1 MKKVF
6 LLLII
11 TGFLTGGLSG
21 QITINHNDMPSA
33 GDTLRYSL
41 TTNPQQYNFIETG
54 EDFLWDF
61 SNLTH
66 QLQGLEEYE
75 LVSSINFLM
84 ALLFFGMN
92 SIATSSLG
100 DLPLDNFDIEIDGVY
115 SVYLNSISNYSQLG
129 FFALIEGFGLPL
141 KYSENHIIYKF
152 PLNYNDQD
160 STGFFGNTNL
170 GDTLSLTREGYRINE
185 VDGWGTLI
193 TPFGQFETL
202 RLKSVIYES
211 DSLFLESF
219 GEPFVL
225 KRTTTQYSWLAK
237 NEKIPLLEV
246 SYTAFEAS
254 PDNPLLRIKY
264 RDIYRDPS
272 EAAPLADFIADKTE
286 AEPGEEIQFTNL
298 STPGHEINTYTWSF
312 SPDNVIFHDDTGYG
326 SAEPRVSF
334 TEEGNYSVMLVAVN
348 QSGADTLLREDYIT
362 ISESQVSAE
371 FPEIDAESPSAY
383 FINRGD
389 ILIIER
395 LKGVSFLRIYDLSG
409 RLILQKNALNE
420 NNLHVNFSGQNPGI
434 YLINFYY
441 SNRAARP
448 VILKVIKP

>member
-1 MKKVF
+1 MKKVV

-11 TGFLTGGLSG
+11 CGILSGKLSG

-61 SNLTH
+61 SNLIH

-84 ALLFFGMN
+84 ALLFFGTN

-100 DLPLDNFDIEIDGVY
+100 DLPLDNFDIELDGVY
-115 SVYLNSISNYSQLG
+115 SVYLNSISQYSQLG

-160 STGFFGNTNL
+160 TTSFFGQTNF

-185 VDGWGTLI
+185 VDGWGNII
-193 TPFGQFETL
+193 TPYGEFETL
-202 RLKSVIYES
+202 RLKSIIYES

-219 GEPFVL
+219 GEPFVV
-225 KRTTTQYSWLAK
+225 KRTTAQYSWLAK
-237 NEKIPLLEV
+237 NEKIPILEV

-254 PDNPLLRIKY
+254 PDNPVLRIKY

-272 EAAPLADFIADKTE
+272 EAAPLADFAADITE
-286 AEPGEEIQFTNL
+286 AEPGEEIQFINL
-298 STPGHEINTYTWSF
+298 STPGHDINTYTWSF
-312 SPDNVIFHDDTGYG
+312 SPDNVIFHEDTGYEN
-326 SAEPRVSF
+326 AEPRVSF
-334 TEEGNYSVMLVAVN
+334 TEEGTYSVMLVAIN
-348 QSGADTLLREDYIT
+348 QTGKDTLLREDYIT
-362 ISESQVSAE
+362 VSESQVSAE
-371 FPEIDAESPSAY
+371 FPEIDTDSPSAY

-389 ILIIER
+389 ILVIEK
-395 LKGVSFLRIYDLSG
+395 LQGVSFLRIYDLSG
-409 RLILQKNALNE
+409 RLVQQIHALNE
-420 NNLHVNFSGQNPGI
+420 NNLHVNFSGQDTGI

-441 SNRAARP
+441 SNRTTLP
-448 VILKVIKP
+448 VTLKVIKP